1 MNQIRI
7 FENSGFG
14 RPEVLCEGDRYFF
27 PATEYASKLWHTGTI
42 AVHTRLLDAEGR
54 SIPLLLSQSTRY
66 CLLRR
71 KSVIRA

>member
-7 FENSGFG
+7 FENSEFG

-27 PATEYASKLWHTGTI
+27 PSTEYARKLWHTGTI
-42 AVHTRLLDAEGR
+42 AEHTRLLDAEGR

>member
-1 MNQIRI
+1 MNQIRM

-42 AVHTRLLDAEGR
+42 AVHTRLLDAGR

-71 KSVIRA
+71 KSVIWA

>member
-27 PATEYASKLWHTGTI
+27 PSTEYARKLWHTGTI
-42 AVHTRLLDAEGR
+42 AEHTRLLGAEEQ
-54 SIPLLLSQSTRY
+54 SISLLLYQSTRY